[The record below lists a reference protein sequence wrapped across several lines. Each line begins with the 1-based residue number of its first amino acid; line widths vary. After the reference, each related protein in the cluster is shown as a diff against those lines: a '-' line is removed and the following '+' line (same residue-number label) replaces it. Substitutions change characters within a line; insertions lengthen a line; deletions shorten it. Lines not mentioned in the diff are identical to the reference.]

1 MVATANGQTDVK
13 FETLAGKTVSGSLE
27 SIDQD
32 GTLVGNFNQPGPWNL
47 ADLSQLQT
55 SVAAQPA
62 GSATRLV
69 PINGGSV
76 VANSVIVTNDQ
87 VQFAS
92 ELGDF
97 AIPLQALSA
106 IIWNDSDTVQEK
118 VKAPS
123 KENDTVVVDVNGQLR
138 TVEGLF
144 ESLNGAQLGINYQ
157 DESRT
162 IGVEKIAALIMA
174 DLGFEPL
181 RGTIATLTMSD
192 GSVVNGQLDSLKNDE
207 LKLRLSNTA
216 TLTLPTTKL
225 VSISIRSDRVQ
236 YLSAL
241 EPATVRESSDFVL
254 ARRWKKNQSVAGNPL
269 RLQTDSGIESF
280 SRGLGVQAS
289 SELGFANEGFD
300 RFQALV
306 GIDAETNGLGN
317 CLLEVRGDGIKL
329 WSQEIKGGQ
338 RAVSIDVKITG
349 IRQVVLIVKPG
360 QEFDLADHVD
370 WCNPRFLKDSADSE

>member
-1 MVATANGQTDVK
+1 MQMVASNQRQAIRFLDLQSTQLTIPRSWPCLWLVWLLLVAPANGQLTDVK
-13 FETLAGKTVSGSLE
+13 FETLAGTTVSGSLE
-27 SIDQD
+27 SINQD
-32 GTLVGNFNQPGPWNL
+32 GTLVGSFNQPGPWKL

-69 PINGGSV
+69 PINGGSIVAKSVV
-76 VANSVIVTNDQ
+76 VADDQ

-92 ELGDF
+92 ELGNF

-106 IIWNDSDTVQEK
+106 IVWNDSDTVKEK

-162 IGVEKIAALIMA
+162 IGVEKIAALVMA

-192 GSVVNGQLDSLKNDE
+192 GSVFNGQLDSLNSDE
-207 LKLRLSNTA
+207 LKLKLSNTA
-216 TLTLPTTKL
+216 TIVLPAANL

-254 ARRWKKNQSVAGNPL
+254 GASLEEKTNPL
-269 RLQTDSGIESF
+269 
-280 SRGLGVQAS
+280 
-289 SELGFANEGFD
+289 
-300 RFQALV
+300 
-306 GIDAETNGLGN
+306 
-317 CLLEVRGDGIKL
+317 
-329 WSQEIKGGQ
+329 
-338 RAVSIDVKITG
+338 
-349 IRQVVLIVKPG
+349 PG
-360 QEFDLADHVD
+360 T
-370 WCNPRFLKDSADSE
+370 R